1 MKKLSAVVLL
11 SIALM
16 GCESDVSL
24 TPKVETYHSGYHAT
38 SSLSVFFQRDDDL
51 PDHYSGFFPLQT
63 GHDALLTRLAMIE
76 SASNSLDLQYYIFR
90 DDETS
95 QLLVWRIYEA
105 AERGVKV
112 RLLLDDM
119 QSRKD
124 SDIAYLNAHPNI
136 EVRLFNPHQY
146 RYLRMLSWVTDGDRL
161 NRRMHNKSMTADGVV
176 SVVGG
181 RNMAPL
187 QSFKF
192 QAI

>member
-1 MKKLSAVVLL
+1 MIVLFHFTERIHLVEKAVCRRTPFHRPY
-11 SIALM
+11 

-95 QLLVWRIYEA
+95 
-105 AERGVKV
+105 
-112 RLLLDDM
+112 
-119 QSRKD
+119 SC
-124 SDIAYLNAHPNI
+124 
-136 EVRLFNPHQY
+136 
-146 RYLRMLSWVTDGDRL
+146 
-161 NRRMHNKSMTADGVV
+161 
-176 SVVGG
+176 
-181 RNMAPL
+181 
-187 QSFKF
+187 
-192 QAI
+192 

>member
-1 MKKLSAVVLL
+1 M
-11 SIALM
+11 
-16 GCESDVSL
+16 
-24 TPKVETYHSGYHAT
+24 
-38 SSLSVFFQRDDDL
+38 
-51 PDHYSGFFPLQT
+51 
-63 GHDALLTRLAMIE
+63 
-76 SASNSLDLQYYIFR
+76 
-90 DDETS
+90 
-95 QLLVWRIYEA
+95 
-105 AERGVKV
+105 KV